1 MDFLKDRRTLLALAG
16 AAVALMAGLA
26 IAWTLVAAHRG
37 ERAAAPPASQAGLVI
52 DSADLPDGR
61 MDPAKPLR
69 CFVAGQPVG
78 ELTLAE
84 CAKRNGV
91 STDSLDV
98 GVDQTGAL
106 AAADPAV
113 PVLTPIPPP
122 TTAEALDPG
131 PPEPTPAPAASP
143 PQVAGGGAGSCWR
156 FAEGQWRKYSSD
168 MTLGACVQT
177 LFAGRCER
185 GGEAA
190 YGRWGQQT
198 LRVSSGRVEISS
210 DNHSFHALAD
220 QSGCA
225 TSSAG

>member
-1 MDFLKDRRTLLALAG
+1 MDFLKDRRTVLALAG
-16 AAVALMAGLA
+16 AAVALLAGLA
-26 IAWTLVAAHRG
+26 IAWSLVASHRG
-37 ERAAAPPASQAGLVI
+37 EAATAPPASQAGLVI
-52 DSADLPDGR
+52 DSADTTDGH

-98 GVDQTGAL
+98 GVDQTGVL
-106 AAADPAV
+106 AAADPSGAGLTTLAPSGAGEAHDQPSVDAV
-113 PVLTPIPPP
+113 AAPN
-122 TTAEALDPG
+122 AL
-131 PPEPTPAPAASP
+131 
-143 PQVAGGGAGSCWR
+143 PQIVSSGGGACWR
-156 FAEGQWRKYSSD
+156 YGDGQWRKYNND

-185 GGEAA
+185 GADAA

-198 LRVSSGRVEISS
+198 LRLESGRVEISA
-210 DNHSFHALAD
+210 DNHNFRPLID
-220 QSGCA
+220 QPGCA
-225 TSSAG
+225 GSPAG